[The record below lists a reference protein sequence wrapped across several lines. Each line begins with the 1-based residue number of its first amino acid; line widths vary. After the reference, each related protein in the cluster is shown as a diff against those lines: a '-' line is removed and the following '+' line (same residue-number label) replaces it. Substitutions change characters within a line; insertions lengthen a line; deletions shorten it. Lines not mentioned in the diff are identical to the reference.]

1 MKAIDRRFVE
11 IVEGTKQFIIPV
23 FQRDYSWTR
32 EQCRQLWADIVRT
45 PKGPEDGHFLGSLVY
60 TGGISGAVF
69 SSWLVIDGQQR
80 LTTLTLLLLALR
92 DHICATDW
100 AGEEATAERIEEGYL
115 RNRHEKDDRSYKLVL
130 RRHDQESLLA
140 LLDGKDPSES
150 KNMSELL
157 VDAYLFFRE
166 QLESPASD
174 PDSVFRGIG
183 RLKMVEVSLHPEVDN
198 PQLVFESLNSTG
210 VDLTQSDL
218 IRNYLLM
225 GLQEQDQTRLYNDYW
240 SKLEELFRESGGAF
254 DSFLRDYLALKQ
266 QTTTQVRADRIYAEF
281 KEFWRPP
288 DSEPLPA
295 LLEDMVRLAGYYA
308 SFLRPD
314 TIGSKPLASAMRHV
328 HFGSAQSAH
337 ALLIVRLYEC
347 YDRRALTEEDFIRAL
362 NFIAS
367 YLVRRAVLSL
377 QTRGYWS
384 IFARIAHS
392 IDEESTFE
400 SFQVSLARQSYSF
413 PSDESF
419 MRELQDRDLYS
430 LRICWHILTQLENF
444 GQREPSPTQEYS
456 IEHIMPVSIEEVVEW
471 QEMLGDSWRSV
482 HQEWLHRLG
491 NLTFTAYNSTYKN
504 KPFEEK
510 KTIEGG
516 FSQSAVRLNKYVRDQ
531 VQWTPSEMEERGR
544 ILARRAVEIW
554 PHHQTDEKLILED
567 RVRELHARAA
577 EQTSES
583 LEIRDYVRESLHAV
597 QVSIR
602 ELGDVIEVV
611 ENRSVCYYDGS
622 GRFFAEALPMANHV
636 RLLLPL
642 EFSEVDDPEGLSSDA
657 SEWKFLT
664 HVTHGECG
672 VLIDIW
678 DEQSVPAVM
687 PMVRQAFSSAG
698 D

>member
-11 IVEGTKQFIIPV
+11 IIEGTKQFIIPV

-32 EQCRQLWADIVRT
+32 EQCRQLWTDIVRT
-45 PKGPEDGHFLGSLVY
+45 PKGSADGHFLGSLVY
-60 TGGISGAVF
+60 TGGTSGAVF

-80 LTTLTLLLLALR
+80 LTTLTLLLTALR
-92 DHICATDW
+92 DHIRKTGW
-100 AGEEATAERIEEGYL
+100 AGEEATAERIDENYL
-115 RNRHEKDDRSYKLVL
+115 RNKHERDERSYKLVL
-130 RRHDQESLLA
+130 RRHDQESLRA
-140 LLDGKDPSES
+140 LLDRRDPSELAS
-150 KNMSELL
+150 VSELV
-157 VDAYLFFRE
+157 VDAYDFFRE
-166 QLESPASD
+166 ELESAASD
-174 PDSVFRGIG
+174 PDTVFRGIG
-183 RLKMVEVSLHPEVDN
+183 GLKMVDVSLHPDTDN

-240 SKLEELFRESGGAF
+240 SKLEALFRESGSAF

-266 QTTTQVRADRIYAEF
+266 QTPTQVRTDRIYAEF
-281 KEFWRPP
+281 KDFWRPP
-288 DSEPLPA
+288 NSEPLPA
-295 LLEDMVRLAGYYA
+295 LLDDMVRLAGYYA
-308 SFLRPD
+308 SFLKPER
-314 TIGSKPLASAMRHV
+314 IASKPLASAMRHV
-328 HFGSAQSAH
+328 HFGSTHSAH

-367 YLVRRAVLSL
+367 YLVRRAVLGL

-400 SFQVSLARQSYSF
+400 SFQVSLARQNYSF

-444 GQREPSPTQEYS
+444 GQNEPSPTQEYS

-491 NLTFTAYNSTYKN
+491 NLTFTAYNSTYN
-504 KPFEEK
+504 NRPFEDK
-510 KTIEGG
+510 KAIEGG
-516 FSQSAVRLNKYVRDQ
+516 FNQSAVRLNEYVRNQ
-531 VQWTPSEMEERGR
+531 AQWTENEMEERGR
-544 ILARRAVEIW
+544 ILASRALEIW
-554 PHHQTDEKLILED
+554 PHHRADERAILKDELREL
-567 RVRELHARAA
+567 RVRANELSAA
-577 EQTSES
+577 S
-583 LEIRDYVRESLHAV
+583 LEMRDHVREVLHTMQGAM
-597 QVSIR
+597 R

-611 ENRSVCYYDGS
+611 ENRSICYYDGAA
-622 GRFFAEALPMANHV
+622 RFFAEALPMANHV

-642 EFSEVDDPEGLSSDA
+642 EFSEVDDPGGLA
-657 SEWKFLT
+657 ANAKEWRFFVN
-664 HVTHGECG
+664 VTHGECG
-672 VLIDIW
+672 VLIDVW
-678 DEQSVPAVM
+678 GEEQVSAAM
-687 PMVRQAFSSAG
+687 PMVRQAFSSG